1 MYESSIADPLVKQ
14 ALNPHLGLKTHPG
27 VVELASD
34 ARREK
39 WY

>member
-1 MYESSIADPLVKQ
+1 MYESSIADPLVEQ
-14 ALNPHLGLKTHPG
+14 ALNQHLKTHPG

-34 ARREK
+34 ARGEK